1 MTLRLLLLLI
11 NKKIRMYPELMV
23 LIAPTYHILNG
34 MKNNFSRR
42 KIKK

>member
-1 MTLRLLLLLI
+1 MPI
-11 NKKIRMYPELMV
+11 IIVNKLKIRMYPELMV

>member
-1 MTLRLLLLLI
+1 MSILI
-11 NKKIRMYPELMV
+11 VNKLKICMYPELMV